1 MSRGR
6 RYQGMSF
13 VPVDHA
19 PDTSMK
25 CYEELSRLLWRQ
37 RRLIETL
44 LFKLE
49 VERLLLATGKIRW
62 LDAATVE
69 VSTVLDHIRSED
81 LAREALPL
89 ATIRRRLRLGP
100 DTTLSDI
107 IAAAPEPWGEIYREH
122 QTALL
127 SHLSEVEAAAAS
139 NRELLQRGLRSTQA
153 FLASLNSAPP
163 ADGYS
168 RTGAT
173 VGATT
178 KPTIFDSDA

>member
-1 MSRGR
+1 MP
-6 RYQGMSF
+6 F
-13 VPVDHA
+13 VHDVSTETP
-19 PDTSMK
+19 MK
-25 CYEELSRLLWRQ
+25 SYEELSRLLWRQ

-69 VSTVLDHIRSED
+69 VGVVLDQIRHED

-89 ATIRRRLRLGP
+89 AIIRRELDLGP
-100 DTTLSDI
+100 EATLTDI
-107 IAAAPEPWGEIYREH
+107 IDAAPEPWGEIFRDH

-127 SHLSEVEAAAAS
+127 AYIGEVEAAAAS
-139 NRELLQRGLRSTQA
+139 NRELLQRGLRSTQT
-153 FLASLNSAPP
+153 FLSSLHTTAP

-168 RTGAT
+168 RTGAS
-173 VGATT
+173 VGTT
-178 KPTIFDSDA
+178 LKPSIFDSDA

>member
-1 MSRGR
+1 MQFIPTERP
-6 RYQGMSF
+6 Q
-13 VPVDHA
+13 VE
-19 PDTSMK
+19 TLMK
-25 CYEELSRLLWRQ
+25 SYEELSRLLWRQ

-69 VSTVLDHIRSED
+69 VSAVLDQIRSEE

-89 ATIRRRLRLGP
+89 TVIRRELGLGAGS
-100 DTTLSDI
+100 TLSDI
-107 IAAAPEPWGEIYREH
+107 ITSAPEPWGDIYRDH

-127 SHLSEVEAAAAS
+127 AYIGEVEGAAAS
-139 NRELLQRGLRSTQA
+139 NRDLLQRGLRSTQA
-153 FLASLNSAPP
+153 FLASLNAAPP
-163 ADGYS
+163 SDGYS

-173 VGATT
+173 VGASM

>member
-1 MSRGR
+1 
-6 RYQGMSF
+6 
-13 VPVDHA
+13 
-19 PDTSMK
+19 MK
-25 CYEELSRLLWRQ
+25 CYEDLSRLLWRQ

-69 VSTVLDHIRSED
+69 VSTILDHIRSED
-81 LAREALPL
+81 LAREAMPM
-89 ATIRRRLRLGP
+89 AHIRRELGLGP
-100 DTTLSDI
+100 DATLSDVVES
-107 IAAAPEPWGEIYREH
+107 APDPWGDIYRDH

-127 SHLSEVEAAAAS
+127 SYLSEVETAAAS
-139 NRELLQRGLRSTQA
+139 NRELLQRGLRSTQT
-153 FLASLNSAPP
+153 FLASLHSTPA

-168 RTGAT
+168 RTGASVAGT
-173 VGATT
+173 I

>member
-1 MSRGR
+1 MP
-6 RYQGMSF
+6 F
-13 VPVDHA
+13 VHDVSTETP
-19 PDTSMK
+19 MK
-25 CYEELSRLLWRQ
+25 SYEELSRLLWRQ

-69 VSTVLDHIRSED
+69 VGVVLDQIRHED

-89 ATIRRRLRLGP
+89 AIIRRELDLGP
-100 DTTLSDI
+100 DATLTDI
-107 IAAAPEPWGEIYREH
+107 IDAAPEPWGEIFRDH

-127 SHLSEVEAAAAS
+127 AYIGEVEAAAAS
-139 NRELLQRGLRSTQA
+139 NRELLQRGLRSTQT
-153 FLASLNSAPP
+153 FLSSLHTTAP

-168 RTGAT
+168 RTGAS
-173 VGATT
+173 VGTT
-178 KPTIFDSDA
+178 LKPSIFDSDA